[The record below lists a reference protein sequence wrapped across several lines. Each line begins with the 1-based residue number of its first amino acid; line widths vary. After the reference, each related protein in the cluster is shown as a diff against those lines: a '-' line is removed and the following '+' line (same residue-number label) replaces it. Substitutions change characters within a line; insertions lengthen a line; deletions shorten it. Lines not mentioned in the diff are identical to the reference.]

1 MCNDDIGDMDIRE
14 KDPEKNVIGICDK
27 CGADVDEPDEM
38 TCPVCGAIFHEWC
51 VRDVC
56 TRCGASFES
65 ETLI

>member
-14 KDPEKNVIGICDK
+14 QDPKKNIVGICDK
-27 CGADVDEPDEM
+27 CSADVDEDEEM

-51 VRDVC
+51 IRDVC
-56 TRCGASFES
+56 NRCGASFES